1 MQGTRAE
8 WVEKTNAEVVLYIR
22 GYNTTCEKLKRLFD
36 SLRKQTFQDFDIV
49 YIDDASENESADYAK
64 LILRKDLF
72 FTERTVACWNDVNVG
87 ELENFVFAMQNMVM
101 NPNAIVINV
110 DNDDYLVN
118 ERAVEIIV
126 KKFSEG
132 AEITCGNC
140 IRWDKPLKHYRV
152 YSFDKVW
159 ERGGDNIWLHPKC
172 FRRYLFDYIDIDNDL
187 KIDGKYVDV
196 NTDFAFMLP
205 MIQRADRKEFIED
218 VLYYFE
224 PSLKNSERKDK
235 YSESYKAKVKKTL
248 LEKAIRRYHGKG

>member
-64 LILRKDLF
+64 LILHKDLF

-132 AEITCGNC
+132 AEITCG
-140 IRWDKPLKHYRV
+140 
-152 YSFDKVW
+152 
-159 ERGGDNIWLHPKC
+159 
-172 FRRYLFDYIDIDNDL
+172 
-187 KIDGKYVDV
+187 
-196 NTDFAFMLP
+196 
-205 MIQRADRKEFIED
+205 
-218 VLYYFE
+218 
-224 PSLKNSERKDK
+224 
-235 YSESYKAKVKKTL
+235 
-248 LEKAIRRYHGKG
+248 